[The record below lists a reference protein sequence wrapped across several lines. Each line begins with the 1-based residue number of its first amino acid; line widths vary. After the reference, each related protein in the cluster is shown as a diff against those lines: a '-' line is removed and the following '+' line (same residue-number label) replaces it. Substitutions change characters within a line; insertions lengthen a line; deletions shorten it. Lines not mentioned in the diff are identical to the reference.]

1 MKYLVSIIALT
12 ALLFSCSTE
21 RVEPKEELVEYESAE
36 NYLESKKPQE
46 QEIEIT
52 QEGDGPLVGKEGSK
66 IWISKELL
74 QFPNGDSVSFP
85 YTIKLVELY
94 TPSDMIYYQMP
105 SMSGTQLLTTHG
117 EIRLRAF
124 KDDTELILRPNRFWI
139 MEIPN
144 NNPINNML
152 CYYGNNVEANANWTN
167 DLSTT
172 FDSISSGYYG
182 EIEKL
187 GWVSCA
193 QNAFES
199 VSTINY
205 NFYSDTIS
213 LSNVSTFIYLPEQE
227 GLMQAQNASSYPLP
241 IGESMKIVSIAMQG
255 NQLFNYYT
263 EQTISEKNQLEIIL
277 EQTTDAELTSL
288 LNGL

>member
-1 MKYLVSIIALT
+1 MKYLVSILALT
-12 ALLFSCSTE
+12 ALLYSCSTE
-21 RVEPKEELVEYESAE
+21 RIEPKEDLVEYESAE
-36 NYLESKKPQE
+36 DYLDSKKTEE

-52 QEGDGPLVGKEGSK
+52 QEGDGPLIGKEGSK

-74 QFPNGDSVSFP
+74 QFPNGDSVGFP

-94 TPSDMIYYQMP
+94 SPSDMIYYQMP
-105 SMSGTQLLTTHG
+105 SMSGEQLLTTHG

-124 KDDTELILRPNRFWI
+124 KDGTELILRPNRFWI

-144 NNPINNML
+144 NNPVNNMY
-152 CYYGNNVEANANWTN
+152 CYYGNNVDSKANWTN

-193 QNAFES
+193 KNAYES

-213 LSNVSTFIYLPEQE
+213 LDNVSTFIYLPEQE
-227 GLMQAQNASSYPLP
+227 GLMQVQGLVSYPLP
-241 IGESMKIVSIAMQG
+241 IGESMKVVSMAKQG
-255 NQLFNYYT
+255 NLLFNYYK
-263 EQTISEKNQLEIIL
+263 EQIISEENQLEIVL
-277 EQTTDAELTSL
+277 EQTTDAKLTSL
-288 LNGL
+288 LNRL